1 MDQKFNSLKEEAEF
15 KTKKLKK
22 IKGMI
27 IKAESD
33 LKDMQS
39 DHQRAKDELL
49 DSIRELQKE
58 VRLQIEIIDSY
69 IPEEFQVKYLYS
81 YFCYLYSAK

>member
-1 MDQKFNSLKEEAEF
+1 MDQKFNNLKEEAEF

-69 IPEEFQVKYLYS
+69 IPEEFQVSCFS
-81 YFCYLYSAK
+81 YI